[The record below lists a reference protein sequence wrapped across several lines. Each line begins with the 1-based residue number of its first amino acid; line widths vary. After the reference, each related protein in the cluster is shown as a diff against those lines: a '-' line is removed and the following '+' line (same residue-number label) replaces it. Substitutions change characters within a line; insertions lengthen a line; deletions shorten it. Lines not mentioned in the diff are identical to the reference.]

1 MKPVIILIPIIVST
15 ILFACSTNVS
25 AKQKKT
31 STYSPVPS
39 SERMVGIAYS
49 PWFPPTDWSRTWGT
63 PKLGHY
69 RSDDTKVIRQH
80 ADWLTKADVDFIFVD
95 WSNNVDHDP
104 LMKGKSTKDKYGNR
118 FRKDI
123 EEIEHATRV
132 AFETFT
138 QLDKTPKIAVM
149 AGAQSKEAVSSGQLQ
164 KKVDQI
170 YDTFIANPLYR
181 KLYQTYQ
188 GKPLLI
194 IYTGTPSPWHSTPP
208 WNDPRFTV
216 RWLTGFVTDQPVLR
230 TKNLISKHGYWSWE
244 DRGDQT
250 YTVHNG
256 KPEAMTVSAHWRGHG
271 KKGDSYYIPKQ
282 GRKNGETFRKQ
293 WDRAVEIGP
302 KIVLVTTWNE
312 WTLGEA
318 ESPEMSKDIEPSVEH
333 GNFYLDLLSEMTAR
347 FKGTNRSND
356 KQND

>member
-1 MKPVIILIPIIVST
+1 MNLFTFFTIP
-15 ILFACSTNVS
+15 LFFIFFSVTNISGNQKISS
-25 AKQKKT
+25 AH
-31 STYSPVPS
+31 SRVPAN
-39 SERMVGIAYS
+39 ERMVGIAYS
-49 PWFPPTDWSRTWGT
+49 PWYPPIDWSKIWGT

-80 ADWLTKADVDFIFVD
+80 AAWLSEAGVDFIFMD

-104 LMKGKSTKDKYGNR
+104 LLKGKSLKEKDGSR

-138 QLDKTPKIAVM
+138 QLDKAPKIAIM
-149 AGAQSKEAVSSGQLQ
+149 AGAQSKKAVSSGLLQ
-164 KKVDQI
+164 KKADQI

-181 KLYQTYQ
+181 KLYQTYL

-194 IYTGTPSPWHSTPP
+194 VYSGTPSPWNSAPP
-208 WNDPRFTV
+208 WSDPRFTV
-216 RWLTGFVTDQPVLR
+216 RWLTGFVTDQPLHR
-230 TKNLISKHGYWSWE
+230 TEKFISKHGYWSWE
-244 DRGDQT
+244 ERGKQT
-250 YTVHNG
+250 YTVYNR

-271 KKGDSYYIPKQ
+271 KKGDANYIPKQ
-282 GRKNGETFRKQ
+282 GRKKGETFRKQ
-293 WDRAVEIGP
+293 WNRAMKIGP

-333 GNFYLDLLSEMTAR
+333 GRFYLDLLSEMISC
-347 FKGTNRSND
+347 FKGTAPSD
-356 KQND
+356 GKKL